1 MSDGSVN
8 KMNCIIVD
16 DDELSRR
23 ILEKFVERTGFLNLL
38 SSLGSAIEA
47 VNIVNGNQQVDL
59 IFLDIE
65 MPEMT
70 GMEFLRS
77 LNNLPQ
83 IIIISAKQKYA
94 LEAFEH
100 DVTDYILKPVS
111 YPRVYKAVDKAYQKF
126 KNVKDKKLE
135 EDGFFVK
142 SNAQLVR
149 LKFDDIMW
157 VEALENYVG
166 IYTHDNKHIIHFTMK
181 GIHEKLPESR
191 FSRVHRSYIVNLNR
205 IDVIE
210 DNSIIMKRHNET
222 KIIPIGKSYRE
233 QLMKDINLFNK

>member
-1 MSDGSVN
+1 
-8 KMNCIIVD
+8 MNCIIVD

-23 ILEKFVERTGFLNLL
+23 ILEKFVERTGFLNLTNSL
-38 SSLGSAIEA
+38 SSAIEA
-47 VNIVNGNQQVDL
+47 VNIVNSEQQIDL

-100 DVTDYILKPVS
+100 DVTDYILKPIS
-111 YPRVYKAVDKAYQKF
+111 YPRVYKAVDKAFQKH
-126 KNVKDKKLE
+126 KEEEDKKRE

-142 SNAQLVR
+142 SNSQLVR

-166 IYTHDNKHIIHFTMK
+166 IYTFEQKHIIHFTMK
-181 GIHEKLPESR
+181 GIHERLPSRR
-191 FSRVHRSYIVNLNR
+191 FSRVHRSYIVNLDK
-205 IDVIE
+205 IEVIE
-210 DNSIIMKRHNET
+210 DNSIIMKRKNET
-222 KIIPIGKSYRE
+222 KIIPIGKSYRDK
-233 QLMKDINLFNK
+233 LMNDINLFNK

>member
-1 MSDGSVN
+1 MAAGPSK
-8 KMNCIIVD
+8 KMNCVIVD

-23 ILEKFVERTGFLNLL
+23 ILEKFVERTGFLALV

-47 VNIVNGNQQVDL
+47 VDIVNDEQEIDL

-77 LNNLPQ
+77 LNDLPQ

-100 DVTDYILKPVS
+100 DVTDYILKPIS

-126 KNVKDKKLE
+126 REEKVKKRE

-149 LKFDDIMW
+149 LKFDDILW

-166 IYTHDNKHIIHFTMK
+166 IYTFENKYVIHFTMK
-181 GIHEKLPESR
+181 GILEKLPSDR
-191 FSRVHRSYIVNLNR
+191 FSRVHRSYIVNLNK

-210 DNSIIMKRHNET
+210 DSSIIMKRKNET
-222 KIIPIGKSYRE
+222 KIIPIGKSYRD
-233 QLMKDINLFNK
+233 QLMNDINLFNK

>member
-1 MSDGSVN
+1 MVAEPTH

-23 ILEKFVERTGFLNLL
+23 ILEKFVDRTGFLNLL

-47 VNIVNGNQQVDL
+47 VDIVNGKQTVDL

-65 MPEMT
+65 MPEMS
-70 GMEFLRS
+70 GMDFLRS

-100 DVTDYILKPVS
+100 DVTDYILKPIT

-126 KNVKDKKLE
+126 REDKARKQ
-135 EDGFFVK
+135 EDDSFFVK
-142 SNAQLVR
+142 SNAQLIR
-149 LKFDDIMW
+149 LKYDDILW

-166 IYTHDNKHIIHFTMK
+166 IYTYENKHVIHFTMK
-181 GIHEKLPESR
+181 GIQERLPADR
-191 FSRVHRSYIVNLNR
+191 FSRVHRSYIVNLNK
-205 IDVIE
+205 IEVIE
-210 DNSIIMKRHNET
+210 DNSIIMKRKTET
-222 KIIPIGKSYRE
+222 KIIPIGKSYRD
-233 QLMKDINLFNK
+233 QLMNDINLFNK